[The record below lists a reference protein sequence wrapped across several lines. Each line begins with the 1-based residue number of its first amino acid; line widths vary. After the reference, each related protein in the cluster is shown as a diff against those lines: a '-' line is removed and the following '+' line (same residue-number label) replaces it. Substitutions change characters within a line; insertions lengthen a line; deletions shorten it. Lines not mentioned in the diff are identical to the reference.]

1 MNNNNTS
8 ATTTSP
14 VLKMRS
20 KKYWC
25 SIDSSDV
32 AVIVGLHKY
41 NTDVFSLVMKYWMR
55 SDYNDYNKTYD
66 KIHVEPVE
74 EIQTPETLIA
84 QICKDVE
91 NDIEEDTDEMF
102 GDAIEDKINEVCE
115 IAKDDFKEF
124 PNDKKLKALAKI
136 EPADVTSYC
145 NKQMGIK
152 LEKTAIERYEHE
164 YNVKVDALSNYVKKE
179 FYESNHSKWWIGGR
193 VDGMIGIDK
202 VVEVKNRKNRLF
214 DSIPIYEKI
223 QLSTYMYSLNVTHG
237 VLVQMFKNELKVH
250 DTHLDIGW
258 FETVILNKL
267 KKFCDFMDEFVCD
280 DVLKDSFMNI
290 DKTDKKQIEIC
301 NTMLKNRLCI

>member
-1 MNNNNTS
+1 MS
-8 ATTTSP
+8 AAITSP
-14 VLKMRS
+14 VLNMTS

-25 SIDSSDV
+25 SIDSSDI

-41 NTDVFSLVMKYWMR
+41 NTDVYSLVMKYWMR
-55 SDYNDYNKTYD
+55 SNYNDYYKTYD
-66 KIHVEPVE
+66 KIHVESVE
-74 EIQTPETLIA
+74 EIHTPETLIA
-84 QICKDVE
+84 QICKDV
-91 NDIEEDTDEMF
+91 EEDTDEMF

-115 IAKDDFKEF
+115 IAKDDFKDS

-237 VLVQMFKNELKVH
+237 VLVQMFKNMLKVH

-258 FETVILNKL
+258 YENVILNKL
-267 KKFCDFMDEFVCD
+267 KKLCNFMDEFVCD

-290 DKTDKKQIEIC
+290 DKTDEKQIEIC